1 MMHARIATAIAI
13 LTSAACAGCDNASS
27 AGSSSAPAA
36 NPAAGA
42 AADALPVPPAP
53 GQLRPSG
60 PNSVAIKPDPKLP
73 ARDAAGILE
82 SSFDDVRFEMDKTA
96 DFQESMLSESV
107 KKLFNDRI
115 RIRGYMYPTLR
126 KRGLKQ
132 FVLVRDNMECCF
144 GPGAAIYDCILVT
157 MQEGVTTEY
166 SIRPIAVEGK
176 FRFDPLKGPD
186 GRALAIYQ
194 MVGEAVK

>member
-1 MMHARIATAIAI
+1 MTLARIAKATALVAAAI
-13 LTSAACAGCDNASS
+13 SAGCDS
-27 AGSSSAPAA
+27 APSSSSPG
-36 NPAAGA
+36 NPAATVA
-42 AADALPVPPAP
+42 EDSPLPAPPAP

-60 PNSVAIKPDPKLP
+60 PNSVAIKPDPSLP
-73 ARDAAGILE
+73 TRDAAGILE
-82 SSFDDVRFEMDKTA
+82 SSFDDVKFEMDKTA
-96 DFQESMLSESV
+96 AFEESMLTAQV
-107 KKLFNDRI
+107 KKLFDDRI

-157 MQEGVTTEY
+157 MKEGETAEY
-166 SIRPIAVEGK
+166 TIRPIAVEGK